1 MEKIMSKVEENKKT
15 PRSKKLAFSIA
26 WKIILGIIVFLSV
39 SSFIT
44 VRMISKSVQET
55 FESDTAELTKETA
68 YAINC
73 KNSMYI
79 QQLRAFAS
87 LNNIGLTS
95 HDPIELQQMLMSFV
109 GNRSKNFSKFG
120 YAEYD
125 TGLCYYDDG
134 TVKSVADQ
142 KWFIEM
148 KTKNLGQIYGEPVGT
163 SFEDALIPYCK
174 TSLVKR
180 PGSDKY
186 YGTFVGFAP
195 ISGIQGGITN
205 IKGNDIASPKG
216 FAVIVDSSG
225 YYIAGPATETIMKFP
240 CWSLKSSKFTDE
252 AIEYIKS
259 QDKKDTLKSVLYID
273 GKRNEIF
280 MKKVASTTWT
290 VIVIV
295 PTKTVNETQFKL
307 VNSMVST
314 IIVTAILMAIITFL
328 LLISALKPL
337 KFLNRN
343 LKEISTGNADL
354 TKRLPEIKNRDEIG
368 QITHNFNK
376 FVERLQTLIGDI
388 SKSRDDMIAANE
400 EVSNSLAATH
410 STVQDLDNSVSIT
423 EAQMDSQMHSVT
435 TTQSVIADISD
446 KVKNLDTLLTSQ
458 NNAVEEASSAVEEM
472 IGNIKSVTKSSEN
485 MSATFTNL
493 KSLSQKGMA
502 AEKEI
507 RDIVEVMSDK
517 SKDLDVANKTIANI
531 ASETNLLA
539 MNAAIEAAHAGDAG
553 RGFAVVSDEIRN
565 LAESS
570 SVQSKEIKA
579 KISEIQTLIEKIV
592 QAAVEADKI
601 YTTTN
606 NEMENTSQIV
616 STITNAMSEQSVGS
630 QQIIDVL
637 KDMKETTF
645 GVRDAGEKMQQSQS
659 QLKELTDAL
668 SSSTTKM
675 HEAVSR
681 TADSASNVSEIE
693 NELLKSSEKVGNS
706 IATISD
712 KINGF
717 KLR

>member
-1 MEKIMSKVEENKKT
+1 MKKADKE
-15 PRSKKLAFSIA
+15 KKLAFSIA
-26 WKIILGIIVFLSV
+26 WKVIAGIIVFLSV
-39 SSFIT
+39 SSIIT
-44 VRMISKSVQET
+44 VRMTSKSVLET

-87 LNNIGLTS
+87 LNDIGLTS

-109 GNRSKNFSKFG
+109 GNRSKNFAKFG
-120 YAEYD
+120 YADYD
-125 TGLCYYDDG
+125 SGLCYYDDG
-134 TVKSVADQ
+134 TVSSVADQ
-142 KWFIEM
+142 KWFTEM
-148 KTKNLGQIYGEPVGT
+148 KTKNLGQLYGEPFGT

-180 PGSDKY
+180 PGTDKY

-205 IKGNDIASPKG
+205 IKGNDVASPKG

-225 YYIAGPATETIMKFP
+225 YYIAGPATEAIMKFP
-240 CWSLKSSKFTDE
+240 CWSLESSKFTDE

-259 QDKKDTLKSVLYID
+259 KEKKDILKSVLYTD
-273 GKRNEIF
+273 GKRHEIF

-295 PTKTVNETQFKL
+295 PTKTVNATQMNLASMMGMTILATAVLMSIL
-307 VNSMVST
+307 V
-314 IIVTAILMAIITFL
+314 IF

-337 KFLNRN
+337 KFLSRN
-343 LKEISTGNADL
+343 LREISTGNADL
-354 TKRLPEIKNRDEIG
+354 TKRLPEIKNKDEIG

-376 FVERLQTLIGDI
+376 FLAKLQELLGDI
-388 SKSRDDMIAANE
+388 SHSRDDMIAANS
-400 EVSNSLAATH
+400 EVSHSLSATH
-410 STVQDLDNSVSIT
+410 STVQDLDSSVSIT
-423 EAQMDSQMHSVT
+423 EAQMDSQMHSVS
-435 TTQSVIADISD
+435 TTQQVISEISE
-446 KVKNLDTLLTSQ
+446 KVQNLDTLLTTQ

-493 KSLSQKGMA
+493 KDLSKKGMA

-507 RDIVEVMSDK
+507 RDIVEVMSDR

-579 KISEIQTLIEKIV
+579 KISEIQSLIEKIV

-606 NEMENTSQIV
+606 TEMENTSQIV
-616 STITNAMSEQSVGS
+616 MTITNAMTEQSVGS

-645 GVRDAGEKMQQSQS
+645 GVREAGEKMQQSQE
-659 QLKELTDAL
+659 QLKNLTDSL
-668 SSSTTKM
+668 NDSTTKM

-681 TADSASNVSEIE
+681 TADSATNVSEIE
-693 NELLKSSEKVGNS
+693 RELLESSGKVNKSIE
-706 IATISD
+706 AISD

-717 KLR
+717 KLK

>member
-1 MEKIMSKVEENKKT
+1 MKKADKE
-15 PRSKKLAFSIA
+15 KKLAFSIA
-26 WKIILGIIVFLSV
+26 WKVIAGIIVFLSV
-39 SSFIT
+39 SSIIT
-44 VRMISKSVQET
+44 VRMTSKSVLET

-87 LNNIGLTS
+87 LNDIGLTS

-109 GNRSKNFSKFG
+109 GNRSKNFAKFG
-120 YAEYD
+120 YADYD
-125 TGLCYYDDG
+125 SGLCYDDG
-134 TVKSVADQ
+134 TVSSVADQ
-142 KWFIEM
+142 KWFTEM
-148 KTKNLGQIYGEPVGT
+148 KTKNLGQLYGEPFGT

-180 PGSDKY
+180 PGTDKY

-205 IKGNDIASPKG
+205 IKGNDVASPKG

-225 YYIAGPATETIMKFP
+225 YYIAGPATEAIMKFP
-240 CWSLKSSKFTDE
+240 CWSLESSKFTDE

-259 QDKKDTLKSVLYID
+259 KEKKDILKSVLYTD
-273 GKRNEIF
+273 GKRQEIF

-295 PTKTVNETQFKL
+295 PTKTVNATQMNLASMMGMTILATAVLMSIL
-307 VNSMVST
+307 V
-314 IIVTAILMAIITFL
+314 IF

-337 KFLNRN
+337 KFLSRN

-354 TKRLPEIKNRDEIG
+354 TKRLPEIKNKDEIG

-376 FVERLQTLIGDI
+376 FLAKLQELLGDI
-388 SKSRDDMIAANE
+388 SHSRDDMIAANN
-400 EVSNSLAATH
+400 EVSHSLSATH
-410 STVQDLDNSVSIT
+410 STVQDLDSSVSIT
-423 EAQMDSQMHSVT
+423 EAQMDSQMHSVS
-435 TTQSVIADISD
+435 TTQQVISEISE
-446 KVKNLDTLLTSQ
+446 KVQNLDTLLTTQ

-493 KSLSQKGMA
+493 KDLSKKGMA

-507 RDIVEVMSDK
+507 RDIVEVMSDR

-539 MNAAIEAAHAGDAG
+539 MNAAIEAAHAGDTG

-579 KISEIQTLIEKIV
+579 KISEIQSLIEKIV

-606 NEMENTSQIV
+606 TEMENTSQIV
-616 STITNAMSEQSVGS
+616 MTITNAMTEQSVGS

-645 GVRDAGEKMQQSQS
+645 GVREAGEKMQQSQV
-659 QLKELTDAL
+659 QLKPLTDSL
-668 SSSTTKM
+668 NDSTAKM
-675 HEAVSR
+675 QEAVSR

-693 NELLKSSEKVGNS
+693 RELLESSGKVNKSIE
-706 IATISD
+706 AISD

-717 KLR
+717 KLK

>member
-1 MEKIMSKVEENKKT
+1 MKKADKE
-15 PRSKKLAFSIA
+15 KKLAFSIA
-26 WKIILGIIVFLSV
+26 WKVIVAIIVFMTG
-39 SSFIT
+39 SSIIT
-44 VRMISKSVQET
+44 VWMTSKSVLET

-87 LNNIGLTS
+87 LNDIGLTS

-109 GNRSKNFSKFG
+109 GNRSKNFAKFG
-120 YAEYD
+120 YADYD
-125 TGLCYYDDG
+125 SGLCYYDDG
-134 TVKSVADQ
+134 TVSSVADQ

-148 KTKNLGQIYGEPVGT
+148 KTNNLGQLYGEPFGT

-180 PGSDKY
+180 PGTDKY

-205 IKGNDIASPKG
+205 IKGNDVASPKG

-225 YYIAGPATETIMKFP
+225 YYIASPATEAIMKFP
-240 CWSLKSSKFTDE
+240 CWSLESSKFTNE

-259 QDKKDTLKSVLYID
+259 KEKKDILKSVLYTD
-273 GKRNEIF
+273 GKRHEIF

-295 PTKTVNETQFKL
+295 PTKTVNATQMNLASMMGMTILATAVLMSIL
-307 VNSMVST
+307 V
-314 IIVTAILMAIITFL
+314 IF

-337 KFLNRN
+337 KFLSRN
-343 LKEISTGNADL
+343 LREISTGNADL

-376 FVERLQTLIGDI
+376 FLAKLQELLGDI
-388 SKSRDDMIAANE
+388 SHSRDDMIAANN
-400 EVSNSLAATH
+400 EVSHSLSATH
-410 STVQDLDNSVSIT
+410 STVQDLDSSVSIT
-423 EAQMDSQMHSVT
+423 EAQMDSQMHSVS
-435 TTQSVIADISD
+435 TTQQVISEISE
-446 KVKNLDTLLTSQ
+446 KVQNLDTLLTTQ

-493 KSLSQKGMA
+493 KDLSKKGMA

-507 RDIVEVMSDK
+507 RDIVEVMSDR

-579 KISEIQTLIEKIV
+579 KISEIQSLIEKIV

-606 NEMENTSQIV
+606 TEMENTSQIV
-616 STITNAMSEQSVGS
+616 MTITNAMTEQSVGS

-645 GVRDAGEKMQQSQS
+645 GVREAGEKMQQSQV
-659 QLKELTDAL
+659 QLKNLTDSL
-668 SSSTTKM
+668 NDSTAKM
-675 HEAVSR
+675 QEAVSR

-693 NELLKSSEKVGNS
+693 RELLESSGKVNKSIE
-706 IATISD
+706 AISD

-717 KLR
+717 KLK